1 MRYNGTVYRPP
12 IEADSFP
19 SNQVRTYFVGGDPF
33 ALSKDRLLSLAEL
46 IRKYMPKVRTLSMYA
61 RIALIFFHINDQ
73 VSLPRDDFAASP
85 VEERVF
91 PAADESLP
99 APKYPTSTVSNSE
112 PVAKDVPKLWL
123 ADRVFIVL
131 AHRPVFPRGKTGRSF
146 EELPKVAHAAP
157 AGVGTDLA
165 DRIIR

>member
-99 APKYPTSTVSNSE
+99 APKYPTSTVSN
-112 PVAKDVPKLWL
+112 
-123 ADRVFIVL
+123 
-131 AHRPVFPRGKTGRSF
+131 
-146 EELPKVAHAAP
+146 
-157 AGVGTDLA
+157 
-165 DRIIR
+165 

>member
-1 MRYNGTVYRPP
+1 M
-12 IEADSFP
+12 
-19 SNQVRTYFVGGDPF
+19 GGDPF